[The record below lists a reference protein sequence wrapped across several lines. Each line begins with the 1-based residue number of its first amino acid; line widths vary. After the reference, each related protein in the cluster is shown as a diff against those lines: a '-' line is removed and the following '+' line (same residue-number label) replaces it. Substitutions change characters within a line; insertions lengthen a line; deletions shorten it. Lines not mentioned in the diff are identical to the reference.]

1 MNFEFI
7 YFILNN
13 RDDVFINIYL
23 GLKKAESVRR
33 VKTPLAVLSVLRQKA
48 LAQNFSCLSIKNNC
62 QNDTDKK

>member
-23 GLKKAESVRR
+23 DLKKAESVRR
-33 VKTPLAVLSVLRQKA
+33 GKTPLAVLSVLRQKA
-48 LAQNFSCLSIKNNC
+48 LVQNFLCLSIKNNC